1 MSTSGDEVV
10 RRGPQDDCDSW
21 DPGLIKTVKNA
32 VAATAKRYFRPEVR
46 GMQHVPT
53 CGAALVVSNHSA
65 GMWTPDFPIFATAF
79 YDTFGYDRPLYCLA
93 HNAMFAG
100 PLGHWLPRLGVIH
113 ASRHNVAKAL
123 NAGGVVMVFPGGDY
137 DVYRPTFSSSVI
149 DFNGRTGYAA
159 AAVDAR
165 VPVVPLVSIGGQETQ
180 FFLTRGGGLARRLGL
195 WRARIKILPLAVGF
209 PFGLIPYGLLNVPL
223 PSKIVTQVLEPVDI
237 AAQFG
242 KRPDIA
248 EVDVYI
254 RSAMQTAADRL
265 ARERRYPIL
274 G

>member
-1 MSTSGDEVV
+1 MSTSGDGVDHK
-10 RRGPQDDCDSW
+10 GAQDDCDSW
-21 DPGLIKTVKNA
+21 DPGLIRTVRNPIG
-32 VAATAKRYFRPEVR
+32 ATAKRYYRPEVR
-46 GMQHVPT
+46 DIQHVPSR
-53 CGAALVVSNHSA
+53 GAALVVSNHSA

-113 ASRHNVAKAL
+113 ASHQNVAKAL

-159 AAVDAR
+159 AAIDAG
-165 VPVVPLVSIGGQETQ
+165 VPIVPLVSIGGQETQ
-180 FFLTRGGGLARRLGL
+180 LFLTRGGGLARRLGL
-195 WRARIKILPLAVGF
+195 GRARIKILPLAVGF

-223 PSKIVTQVLEPVDI
+223 PAKIVTQVLESVNID
-237 AAQFG
+237 AQFG
-242 KRPDIA
+242 ERPDVD
-248 EVDVYI
+248 EVDAHV
-254 RSAMQTAADRL
+254 RSVMQTTADQL
-265 ARERRYPIL
+265 TRERRYPIL